1 MGEKSGIY
9 AYHRLSGRRSKSR
22 VVLPVFSAQAVK
34 QLLRQIFSMETGFLM
49 LLSFFMGRA
58 VIAGG
63 LIPFPAALLAAGMTV
78 LGDKGFLIL
87 IAAAVGL
94 ATVCTGYTLAS
105 TLITM
110 VLLFFILGRT
120 RAQFRQKWYGV
131 PVLVAGLTIGIKVG
145 MYSYF
150 APELYNYIVAIFE
163 AVLAGCGT
171 FLLIKTLPVLQKG
184 GNTGTLKKE
193 ELIGGAVLVVAFL
206 TGMSELSFQGLQ
218 VKNVISR
225 ALILLAA
232 YLGGSGFGAAMGT
245 LVGMVPSITAEVAP
259 GMVAVYSFS
268 GLLAGIFRGFGRIG
282 ICIGFVLGNVLLSI
296 YLTDY
301 SELVTTFAETVLAVV
316 LFLAIP
322 AKRLFTLRAMVKSSL
337 FSSNTRSVSEKR
349 VKEIV
354 AGKVRDYSRIF
365 RELSTAFEEV
375 SCDVR
380 VYEENNLQTLFSGV
394 ASKVCKGC
402 SLYRICWDAE
412 FYKTY
417 RNIMD
422 MISHIEING
431 RLTEE
436 HISPDIQKRCARLR
450 ELSVTVNCLY
460 ETYRQAQVWQR
471 KLTEGRDI
479 LSRQLDG
486 IATMMQNLAD
496 EVKIDIRMREDIEA
510 ILRTELAKAGYSIL
524 DLSVMGEVSDQLEVS
539 VTFPSCGGKAVC
551 VNSIKPIVSR
561 ILSQP
566 LTVLNSNYCTKKT
579 SEPVCEFKLVPM
591 RAFSVEVGSAS
602 VAKDSSMVSGDN
614 YAEFDL
620 KDGKYALVISDGMGV
635 GPKASIESKAAIA
648 LVEKLMEAGFDHSV
662 AVKTANSILILG
674 SPDETITTVD
684 LAAINLMNGVVEFIK
699 IGAAPSFIK
708 RGSQVGMVRS
718 NNLPIGILSHIE
730 IDTIQQ
736 QMGHDDVL
744 VMVSDGLLGCGAD
757 QTGETWV
764 MDALQTIMTTDPQNI
779 ADLLLNKAI
788 LRSGG
793 KVNDDM
799 TVVVARLVSAHE

>member
-1 MGEKSGIY
+1 MGEKSGVY
-9 AYHRLSGRRSKSR
+9 AYHRLSGRRPKSR
-22 VVLPVFSAQAVK
+22 IVLPAFSGQAAK
-34 QLLRQIFSMETGFLM
+34 QLLRQIFTMDTGFLM
-49 LLSFFMGRA
+49 LLSFFVGRA
-58 VIAGG
+58 MITGG

-87 IAAAVGL
+87 IASAAGL
-94 ATVCTGYTLAS
+94 ATISSGHILTS
-105 TLITM
+105 TLITL
-110 VLLFFILGRT
+110 VLLFLILGRT
-120 RAQFRQKWYGV
+120 QAQFRQKWYGV
-131 PVLVAGLTIGIKVG
+131 PVLVAGLIIGVKVG
-145 MYSYF
+145 VYSYF

-163 AVLAGCGT
+163 AILAGCAT
-171 FLLIKTLPVLQKG
+171 FLLIKTLPVLRKAG
-184 GNTGTLKKE
+184 HTATLKKE
-193 ELIGGAVLVVAFL
+193 ELIGGAVLVVAVL
-206 TGMSELSFQGLQ
+206 TGMSELNFQGLQ

-225 ALILLAA
+225 SLVLFAA
-232 YLGGSGFGAAMGT
+232 YTGGCGFGAAMGT
-245 LVGMVPSITAEVAP
+245 LAGIVPSITAEVAP

-268 GLLAGIFRGFGRIG
+268 GLLAGMFRGFGRIG
-282 ICIGFVLGNVLLSI
+282 ICIGFILGNVILSI

-301 SELVTTFAETVLAVV
+301 SQLVTAFAEILLAVV
-316 LFLAIP
+316 LFMAIP
-322 AKRLFTLRAMVKSSL
+322 AKWLLALRAMVKNSL
-337 FSSNTRSVSEKR
+337 FNFNSKSISEKR

-365 RELSTAFEEV
+365 RELSIAFDEV

-422 MISHIEING
+422 MISYIEING

-436 HISPDIQKRCARLR
+436 HVSPDVQKRCARLK
-450 ELSVTVNCLY
+450 ELAVTVNCLY

-479 LSRQLDG
+479 LARQLDG
-486 IATMMQNLAD
+486 IATMMQNLAN
-496 EVKIDIRMREDIEA
+496 EVKIDIRMREDIEV

-524 DLSVMGEVSDQLEVS
+524 DLSVIGEVSDQLEVS
-539 VTFPSCGGKAVC
+539 ITLPSCGGKAVC
-551 VNSIKPIVSR
+551 IKKIKPIVSR
-561 ILSQP
+561 ILSQQ

-591 RAFSVEVGSAS
+591 RAFTVEIGVAS

-614 YAEFDL
+614 YADFDL
-620 KDGKYALVISDGMGV
+620 KDGKHALVISDGMGI

-674 SPDETITTVD
+674 SPTETITTLD
-684 LAAINLMNGVVEFIK
+684 LASINLMNGVVEFIK
-699 IGAAPSFIK
+699 IGAVPSFIK
-708 RGSQVGMVRS
+708 YGSQVAMVKS
-718 NNLPIGILSHIE
+718 ANLPIGILNHIE

-736 QMGHDDVL
+736 QMSHDDVL
-744 VMVSDGLLGCGAD
+744 VMVSDGLLGSGGD
-757 QTGETWV
+757 QEGETWI
-764 MDALQTIMTTDPQNI
+764 MDALQNIMTTDPQNI
-779 ADLLLNKAI
+779 ADLLLNKAS

-793 KVNDDM
+793 IVNDDI
-799 TVVVARLVSAHE
+799 TVLVARLVSAHD